1 MDQAGIIRDLLIW
14 LEGHLDQPLS
24 LDNVAAKAGYSKWH
38 LQRMFKDVTGHAIGA
53 YIRARRLSKSAVALR
68 LTARPIL
75 DIALQYRFD
84 SQQTFTRA
92 FKKQFAQTPA
102 LYRRSPEWSAFG
114 IRPPLR
120 LGEFTMPE
128 HKFVTLEDTPLIGVT
143 QSYSCSLEQ
152 ISDFRH
158 EMRYQ
163 FWHDFL
169 GNAPTIPPVLYG
181 LNETR
186 PSQDK
191 DDEQEVFYTTA
202 LAQDQLKRKDI
213 KDTAGASDAKDYLSV
228 LKLSYAVF
236 QLLQLLYD
244 LLRPSVEKIRAL
256 CWAHTLFGALKKNGF
271 QFCLQG
277 PYIFSQS
284 LRCDIKASGSPADAF
299 FLIDGLKTFQ
309 IFCVHVFACLF
320 SRDTPIV

>member
-1 MDQAGIIRDLLIW
+1 MDQAGIIRDLLTW

-92 FKKQFAQTPA
+92 FKKQFNFTPA
-102 LYRRSPEWSAFG
+102 LYRRSPDWSAFG

-120 LGEFTMPE
+120 LGEFHMPK
-128 HKFVTLEDTPLIGVT
+128 HAFVTLPETHLVGTT
-143 QSYSCSLEQ
+143 QSYTCALEE

-158 EMRYQ
+158 QMRIQ
-163 FWHDFL
+163 FWREFL
-169 GNAPTIPPVLYG
+169 GNAPSIPAELYG
-181 LNETR
+181 LHEPR
-186 PSQDK
+186 PSLEK

-202 LAQDQLKRKDI
+202 LTPEMANGHLQNAHPVTLEGGEYVMFTYDGPGNELQEFILTVYGTCMPMLNLTRRKGLDIERFFPQDEARNQEPPI
-213 KDTAGASDAKDYLSV
+213 
-228 LKLSYAVF
+228 
-236 QLLQLLYD
+236 Q
-244 LLRPSVEKIRAL
+244 
-256 CWAHTLFGALKKNGF
+256 
-271 QFCLQG
+271 
-277 PYIFSQS
+277 
-284 LRCDIKASGSPADAF
+284 LRCEY
-299 FLIDGLKTFQ
+299 LI
-309 IFCVHVFACLF
+309 
-320 SRDTPIV
+320 PIRR